1 MTQYNKYIWLIDT
14 IRRAGKISFKELAR
28 RWEQN
33 KAMSDYKPLHRG
45 TFNRW
50 RESIDELFGIKIEC
64 RKADGFVYYIKNLED
79 IEEDKLK
86 QWMYDSLSLGNLISE
101 NLYLKDRILVSEVIS
116 GHNHL
121 QELLKAMKENLKVKI
136 LYKSFKTNEKS
147 ELLMEPYSVKLF
159 DNRWYVL
166 GRTSEGDLQIFGLD
180 RVVALEISEDTYK
193 LPKNFDASE
202 YFSNYYGIVVDE
214 NIKPHR
220 IILQANKQSKEYI
233 KSLPLHHSQ
242 KLIEESE
249 DYADFELYLAP
260 TYDFVMKLLQHG
272 AMVEVLKPESL
283 RQTLKGWIRDLYELY
298 YS

>member
-14 IRRAGKISFKELAR
+14 IRRTGKISFKELSK
-28 RWEQN
+28 RWEEN
-33 KAMSDYKPLHRG
+33 KNISDYHPLHRG

-50 RESIDELFGIKIEC
+50 RDSIEKLFGIKIEC

-86 QWMYDSLSLGNLISE
+86 QWMYDTLSLGNLISE

-147 ELLMEPYSVKLF
+147 KLLMEPYSVKLF
-159 DNRWYVL
+159 DNRWYVM
-166 GRTSEGDLQIFGLD
+166 GKTSEGDLQVFGLD
-180 RVVALEISEDTYK
+180 RVVTLEISQDTYK

-214 NIKPHR
+214 SVKPQK

-272 AMVEVLKPESL
+272 AMIEVLKPESL
-283 RQTLKGWIRDLYELY
+283 RQTLKGWIKDLQELYEN
-298 YS
+298 

>member
-1 MTQYNKYIWLIDT
+1 MTQYNKYRWLIDT
-14 IRRAGKISFKELAR
+14 IRRAGKISFKELSK
-28 RWEQN
+28 RWEEDKN
-33 KAMSDYKPLHRG
+33 MSGYQPLHRG

-50 RESIDELFGIKIEC
+50 RDSIEKIFGIKIEC
-64 RKADGFVYYIKNLED
+64 QPSGGFVYYIKNAED

-101 NLYLKDRILVSEVIS
+101 NLYMKDRILVSEVPS

-121 QELLKAMKENLKVKI
+121 QELLRAMKENRKVNLI
-136 LYKSFKTNEKS
+136 YKPFKTMDKS
-147 ELLMEPYSVKLF
+147 DWLIEPYCVKLF
-159 DNRWYVL
+159 DNRWYIL
-166 GRTSEGDLQIFGLD
+166 GMTSEGDLQVFGLD

-214 NIKPHR
+214 NVKPQR

-249 DYADFELYLAP
+249 YYADFELYLAP

-283 RQTLKGWIRDLYELY
+283 RQTLKGWIKDLNELYEN
-298 YS
+298 